1 MKKTILFF
9 VLAVTLA
16 VCYGQST
23 FNPVRFNP
31 VYGTVQ
37 TPDASILQRSLDR
50 RAQQREKA
58 AEKYA
63 EFSEFVASLIDQL
76 YQDEETLIWYQN
88 LTSPMLKQIQENM
101 DVGDYSIAITNAT
114 ECKSFLKLNAELRGR
129 ISSCS
134 EYYYARDMIVSRT
147 DLTQEQKQNWL
158 NTYTYKFVPI
168 IHDGKIIGAKKWME
182 VGGPGN
188 TPVIMP

>member
-134 EYYYARDMIVSRT
+134 EYYYARDMVVSRT
-147 DLTQEQKQNWL
+147 DLTPEQKQNWL
-158 NTYTYKFVPI
+158 NTYTYLKSATI
-168 IHDGKIIGAKKWME
+168 IQYTIKGRFMSR
-182 VGGPGN
+182 
-188 TPVIMP
+188 